1 MKRYIAY
8 ITLAFVAVVCMAATA
23 SAQKMPERSLVRKGN
38 RQFARERY
46 DLSADSYKRAL
57 ESAPGNF
64 EATYNLGNAMV
75 RTEQY
80 DKAEQL
86 LTAAA
91 ADSLRSAE
99 DRAEA
104 YYNLG
109 NAQFAQQKL
118 KEALASYRRSLEQNP
133 SDMEAKY
140 NYAYTKRL
148 LDNQDQNQNQNQDQ
162 NQNQNQDQNQD
173 QNQNQN
179 QDQNGD
185 GQNDRN
191 QNDQNQN
198 DQNKDQNGDQQ
209 DQNGQ
214 NDPKDQNGDN
224 GDGEEKEGKG
234 TPRSGMSRQQQEQ
247 LLDAIQAQEDKTQD
261 KIDEKKKGIIVKGRK
276 NW

>member
-1 MKRYIAY
+1 MRRQIAC
-8 ITLAFVAVVCMAATA
+8 ILLALTAAACLGATA
-23 SAQKMPERSLVRKGN
+23 SAQRMPERSLVRKGN

-46 DLSADSYKRAL
+46 DLSADSYRRAM

-64 EATYNLGNAMV
+64 EATYDLGNAMV

-91 ADSLRSAE
+91 ADSLQSDA

-118 KEALASYRRSLEQNP
+118 KEALASYRRSLELNP
-133 SDMEAKY
+133 ADMEAKY
-140 NYAYTKRL
+140 NYAYTKKL
-148 LDNQDQNQNQNQDQ
+148 LD
-162 NQNQNQDQNQD
+162 
-173 QNQNQN
+173 NQN
-179 QDQNGD
+179 QDQNG
-185 GQNDRN
+185 R
-191 QNDQNQN
+191 NDQ
-198 DQNKDQNGDQQ
+198 
-209 DQNGQ
+209 
-214 NDPKDQNGDN
+214 DN
-224 GDGEEKEGKG
+224 GEGQDDRKDGDGDGDEQQGEGR
-234 TPRSGMSRQQQEQ
+234 PRSGMSQQQQEQ

-261 KIDEKKKGIIVKGRK
+261 KIDEKKKGILVKGRK

>member
-118 KEALASYRRSLEQNP
+118 KEALASYRRSLELNP

-140 NYAYTKRL
+140 NYAYTKKL
-148 LDNQDQNQNQNQDQ
+148 LDNQD
-162 NQNQNQDQNQD
+162 
-173 QNQNQN
+173 QN

-261 KIDEKKKGIIVKGRK
+261 KIDEKKKGIIIKGRK